1 MQRRATAGWEL
12 GLAHREFIGEATLDA
27 SLAWRR
33 GTGAFGAL
41 RAPEEKFDEGT
52 SRFRI
57 ATAELG
63 LNAPFQ
69 FGAQKL
75 RYTGLWRAQWNHS
88 PLTQQ
93 DQFSIGGRYTVRGFD
108 GESSLMGERG
118 WLLRNDIGWALG
130 ETGGELYAGIDHGQ
144 VDGRSTEGLAG
155 RRLTGGV
162 IGLRGAWKG
171 LNYDF
176 FVGAP
181 IRRPE
186 GFRTARTSAGF
197 NLNYS
202 F

>member
-1 MQRRATAGWEL
+1 MR
-12 GLAHREFIGEATLDA
+12 

-75 RYTGLWRAQWNHS
+75 RYTGLWRAQWNRS

-118 WLLRNDIGWALG
+118 WLCA
-130 ETGGELYAGIDHGQ
+130 T
-144 VDGRSTEGLAG
+144 
-155 RRLTGGV
+155 
-162 IGLRGAWKG
+162 
-171 LNYDF
+171 
-176 FVGAP
+176 
-181 IRRPE
+181 
-186 GFRTARTSAGF
+186 TSAGRWARPAP
-197 NLNYS
+197 S
-202 F
+202 SMRASTTGRWAGAPPRAWPGGA